1 MKKKIITL
9 VVITVIFA
17 LVIVT
22 SCFIGLVN
30 ISTIKDAKETL
41 AIYNECVAREDY
53 KDSKLLSLYKFKDN
67 LVRFTVINKDGDV
80 IFDNEIAKLD
90 NHNNRQEIIDAFK
103 NGSGSSVRYSE
114 SLSTSMV
121 YVATKIDDNTVIR
134 SSVPVNNIRVFTSVT
149 LKYYIAIILL
159 VFVLS
164 LFLAVKLVKIIVY
177 PINELQKVTSKIE
190 NGDLNKRAIIYNYD
204 EIGFLAQTFNNI
216 ADQLEI
222 RIIDSLDKKNKLEA
236 ILESMESGVIA
247 IDNNENIILINSYS
261 QKLFDLKE
269 DNIGK
274 KISDCI
280 IDYDLINFIREIP
293 EIGTKEVKLFHPI
306 ERELRVKKSPII
318 NYLNNSI
325 GIVITVQD
333 ITDIKRLEN
342 MRSEFVANVSH
353 ELKTPLTSIKGF
365 SETLRY
371 VDDSETKNKFLDII
385 DKESERLTNL
395 INDILILSNIENIH
409 KMESEY
415 FNPGDVIEN
424 VLDMVKSQAYKK
436 SIIIKYNDCFNSEI
450 LGSKDKFHQLAVN
463 LIENAIKYSNENGIV
478 KIDLTLEEQYFV
490 FKVKD
495 NGIGIPKNDIPRIFE
510 RFYRVDK
517 SRSTRGTG
525 LGLAIV
531 KHIVKLF
538 NGEISVKSKV
548 GIGSTFT
555 VKIKKVINIKDK
567 LKIY

>member
-67 LVRFTVINKDGDV
+67 LVRFTVINKDGEV

-134 SSVPVNNIRVFTSVT
+134 SSVPVNSIRVFTSGT

-293 EIGTKEVKLFHPI
+293 EIGTKEIKLFHPI

-463 LIENAIKYSNENGIV
+463 LIENAIKYSNENGVV

-548 GIGSTFT
+548 GRGSTFT
-555 VKIKKVINIKDK
+555 VKIKK
-567 LKIY
+567 

>member
-30 ISTIKDAKETL
+30 ISTIKDAIETL
-41 AIYNECVAREDY
+41 AIYNECVVREDY

-67 LVRFTVINKDGDV
+67 LVRFTVINKEGEV
-80 IFDNEIAKLD
+80 IFDNEITKLD

-134 SSVPVNNIRVFTSVT
+134 SSVPVNSIRVFTSGT

-293 EIGTKEVKLFHPI
+293 EIGTKEIKLFHPI

-463 LIENAIKYSNENGIV
+463 LIENAIKYSNENGVV

-548 GIGSTFT
+548 GRGSTFT
-555 VKIKKVINIKDK
+555 VKIKK
-567 LKIY
+567 

>member
-41 AIYNECVAREDY
+41 AIYNECVVREDY

-67 LVRFTVINKDGDV
+67 LVRFTVINKEGEV
-80 IFDNEIAKLD
+80 IFDNEITKLD

-134 SSVPVNNIRVFTSVT
+134 SSVPVNSIRVFTSGT

-293 EIGTKEVKLFHPI
+293 EIGTKEIKLFHPI

-463 LIENAIKYSNENGIV
+463 LIENAIKYSNENGVV

-495 NGIGIPKNDIPRIFE
+495 NGMGIPKNDIPRIFE

-548 GIGSTFT
+548 GRGSTFT
-555 VKIKKVINIKDK
+555 VKIKK
-567 LKIY
+567 

>member
-67 LVRFTVINKDGDV
+67 LVRFTVINKDGEV

-103 NGSGSSVRYSE
+103 NGSGSSVRYSA

-134 SSVPVNNIRVFTSVT
+134 SSVPVNNIKVFTSGT

-555 VKIKKVINIKDK
+555 VKIKK
-567 LKIY
+567 

>member
-67 LVRFTVINKDGDV
+67 LVRFTVINKDGEV

-103 NGSGSSVRYSE
+103 NGSGSSVRYSA

-190 NGDLNKRAIIYNYD
+190 SGDLNKRAIIYNYD

-555 VKIKKVINIKDK
+555 VKIKK
-567 LKIY
+567 

>member
-67 LVRFTVINKDGDV
+67 LVRFTVINKEGEV
-80 IFDNEIAKLD
+80 IFDNEITKLD

-134 SSVPVNNIRVFTSVT
+134 SSVPVNNIRVFTSGT

-293 EIGTKEVKLFHPI
+293 EIGTKEIKLFHPI

-463 LIENAIKYSNENGIV
+463 LIENAIKYSNENGVV

-548 GIGSTFT
+548 GRGSTFT
-555 VKIKKVINIKDK
+555 VKIKK
-567 LKIY
+567 

>member
-67 LVRFTVINKDGDV
+67 LVRFTVINKEGEV

-103 NGSGSSVRYSE
+103 NGSGSSVRYSA

-134 SSVPVNNIRVFTSVT
+134 SSVPVNNIRVFTSGT

-164 LFLAVKLVKIIVY
+164 LFLAIKLVKIIVY

-555 VKIKKVINIKDK
+555 VKIKK
-567 LKIY
+567 

>member
-41 AIYNECVAREDY
+41 AIYNECVVREDY

-67 LVRFTVINKDGDV
+67 LVRFTVINKEGEV
-80 IFDNEIAKLD
+80 IFDNEITKLD

-103 NGSGSSVRYSE
+103 NGSGSSVRYSA

-134 SSVPVNNIRVFTSVT
+134 SSVPVNSIRVFTSGT

-293 EIGTKEVKLFHPI
+293 EIGTKEIKLFHPI

-555 VKIKKVINIKDK
+555 VKIKK
-567 LKIY
+567 

>member
-41 AIYNECVAREDY
+41 AIYNECVVREDY

-67 LVRFTVINKDGDV
+67 LVRFTVINKEGEV
-80 IFDNEIAKLD
+80 IFDNEITKLD

-134 SSVPVNNIRVFTSVT
+134 SSVPVNSIRVFTSGT

-548 GIGSTFT
+548 GIGSTFI
-555 VKIKKVINIKDK
+555 VKIKK
-567 LKIY
+567 

>member
-67 LVRFTVINKDGDV
+67 LVRFTVINKDGEV

-134 SSVPVNNIRVFTSVT
+134 SSVPVNSIRVFTSGT

-548 GIGSTFT
+548 GTGSTFT
-555 VKIKKVINIKDK
+555 VKIKK
-567 LKIY
+567 

>member
-67 LVRFTVINKDGDV
+67 LVRFTVINKDGEV

-103 NGSGSSVRYSE
+103 NGSGSSVRYSA

-134 SSVPVNNIRVFTSVT
+134 SSVPVNSIRVFTSGT

-293 EIGTKEVKLFHPI
+293 EIGTKEIKLFHPI

-548 GIGSTFT
+548 GRGSTFT
-555 VKIKKVINIKDK
+555 VKIKK
-567 LKIY
+567 

>member
-22 SCFIGLVN
+22 RCFIGLVN

-103 NGSGSSVRYSE
+103 NGSGSSVRYSA

-555 VKIKKVINIKDK
+555 VKIKK
-567 LKIY
+567 

>member
-41 AIYNECVAREDY
+41 AIYNECVVREDY

-67 LVRFTVINKDGDV
+67 LVRFTVINKEGEV
-80 IFDNEIAKLD
+80 IFDNEITKLD

-134 SSVPVNNIRVFTSVT
+134 SSVPVNSIRVFTSGT

-293 EIGTKEVKLFHPI
+293 EIGTKEIKLFHPI

-463 LIENAIKYSNENGIV
+463 LIENAIKYSNENGVV

-555 VKIKKVINIKDK
+555 VKIKK
-567 LKIY
+567 

>member
-41 AIYNECVAREDY
+41 AIYNECVVREDY

-67 LVRFTVINKDGDV
+67 LVRFTVINKEGEV
-80 IFDNEIAKLD
+80 IFDNEITKLD

-134 SSVPVNNIRVFTSVT
+134 SSVPVNSIRVFTSGT

-293 EIGTKEVKLFHPI
+293 EIGTKEIKLFHPI

-450 LGSKDKFHQLAVN
+450 LGSEDKFHQLAVN
-463 LIENAIKYSNENGIV
+463 LIENAIKYSNENGVV

-548 GIGSTFT
+548 GRGSTFT
-555 VKIKKVINIKDK
+555 VKIKK
-567 LKIY
+567 

>member
-41 AIYNECVAREDY
+41 AIYNECVVREDY

-67 LVRFTVINKDGDV
+67 LVRFTVINKEGEV
-80 IFDNEIAKLD
+80 IFDNEITKLD

-134 SSVPVNNIRVFTSVT
+134 SSVPVNSIRVFTSGT

-293 EIGTKEVKLFHPI
+293 EIGTKEIKLFHPI

-463 LIENAIKYSNENGIV
+463 LIENAIKYSNENGVV

-517 SRSTRGTG
+517 SESTRGTG

-548 GIGSTFT
+548 GRGSTFT
-555 VKIKKVINIKDK
+555 VKIKK
-567 LKIY
+567 

>member
-67 LVRFTVINKDGDV
+67 LVRFTVINKEGEV

-103 NGSGSSVRYSE
+103 NGSGSSVRYSA

-134 SSVPVNNIRVFTSVT
+134 SSVPVNNIRVFTSGT

-385 DKESERLTNL
+385 NKESERLTNL

-555 VKIKKVINIKDK
+555 VKIKK
-567 LKIY
+567 

>member
-30 ISTIKDAKETL
+30 ISTIKDVKETL

-67 LVRFTVINKDGDV
+67 LVRFTVINKDGEV

-103 NGSGSSVRYSE
+103 NGSGSSVRYSA

-134 SSVPVNNIRVFTSVT
+134 SSVPVDNIRVFTSVT

-555 VKIKKVINIKDK
+555 VKIKK
-567 LKIY
+567 

>member
-67 LVRFTVINKDGDV
+67 LVRFTVINKDGEV

-103 NGSGSSVRYSE
+103 NGSGSSVRYSA

-134 SSVPVNNIRVFTSVT
+134 SSVPVNNIRVFTSGT

-164 LFLAVKLVKIIVY
+164 LFLAIKLVKIIVY

-293 EIGTKEVKLFHPI
+293 EIGTKEIKLFHPI

-555 VKIKKVINIKDK
+555 VKIKK
-567 LKIY
+567 

>member
-41 AIYNECVAREDY
+41 AIYNECVVREDY

-67 LVRFTVINKDGDV
+67 LVRFTVINKEGEV
-80 IFDNEIAKLD
+80 IFDNEITKLD

-134 SSVPVNNIRVFTSVT
+134 SSVPVNSIRVFTSGT

-293 EIGTKEVKLFHPI
+293 EIGTKEIKLFHPI

-463 LIENAIKYSNENGIV
+463 LIENAIKYSNENGVV

-510 RFYRVDK
+510 SFYRVDK

-548 GIGSTFT
+548 GRGSTFT
-555 VKIKKVINIKDK
+555 VKIKK
-567 LKIY
+567 

>member
-41 AIYNECVAREDY
+41 AMYNECVAGEDY

-67 LVRFTVINKDGDV
+67 LVRFTVINKEGEV

-103 NGSGSSVRYSE
+103 NGSGSSVRYSA

-134 SSVPVNNIRVFTSVT
+134 SSVPVNNIRVFTSGT

-555 VKIKKVINIKDK
+555 VKIKK
-567 LKIY
+567 

>member
-67 LVRFTVINKDGDV
+67 LVRFTVINKDGEV

-103 NGSGSSVRYSE
+103 NGSGSSVRYSA

-134 SSVPVNNIRVFTSVT
+134 SSVPVNNIRVFTSGT

-293 EIGTKEVKLFHPI
+293 EIGTKEIKLFHPI

-463 LIENAIKYSNENGIV
+463 LIENAIKYSNENGVV

-548 GIGSTFT
+548 GIGSTFI
-555 VKIKKVINIKDK
+555 VKIKK
-567 LKIY
+567 

>member
-67 LVRFTVINKDGDV
+67 LVRFTVINKDGEV

-103 NGSGSSVRYSE
+103 NGSGSSVRYSA

-134 SSVPVNNIRVFTSVT
+134 SSVPVNNIRVFTSGT

-293 EIGTKEVKLFHPI
+293 EIGTKEIKLFHPI

-555 VKIKKVINIKDK
+555 VKIKK
-567 LKIY
+567 

>member
-41 AIYNECVAREDY
+41 AIYNECVVREDY

-67 LVRFTVINKDGDV
+67 LVRFTVINKEGEV

-103 NGSGSSVRYSE
+103 NGSGSSVRYSA

-134 SSVPVNNIRVFTSVT
+134 SSVPVNNIRVFTSGT

-548 GIGSTFT
+548 GRGSTFT
-555 VKIKKVINIKDK
+555 VKIKK
-567 LKIY
+567 

>member
-41 AIYNECVAREDY
+41 AIYNECVVREDY

-67 LVRFTVINKDGDV
+67 LVRFTVINKEGEV
-80 IFDNEIAKLD
+80 IFDNEITKLD

-134 SSVPVNNIRVFTSVT
+134 SSVPVNSIRVFTSGT

-293 EIGTKEVKLFHPI
+293 EIGTKEIKLFHPI

-415 FNPGDVIEN
+415 FNQGDVIEN

-555 VKIKKVINIKDK
+555 VKIKK
-567 LKIY
+567 

>member
-41 AIYNECVAREDY
+41 AIYNECVVREDY

-67 LVRFTVINKDGDV
+67 LVRFTMINKEGEV
-80 IFDNEIAKLD
+80 IFDNEITKLD

-134 SSVPVNNIRVFTSVT
+134 SSVPVNSIRVFTSGT

-293 EIGTKEVKLFHPI
+293 EIGTKEIKLFHPI

-325 GIVITVQD
+325 RIVITVQD

-463 LIENAIKYSNENGIV
+463 LIENAIKYSNENGVV

-548 GIGSTFT
+548 GRGSTFT
-555 VKIKKVINIKDK
+555 VKIKK
-567 LKIY
+567 

>member
-67 LVRFTVINKDGDV
+67 LVRFTVINKEGEV

-103 NGSGSSVRYSE
+103 NGSGSSVRYSA

-134 SSVPVNNIRVFTSVT
+134 SSVPVNNIRVFTSGT

-463 LIENAIKYSNENGIV
+463 LIENAIKYSNENGVV

-555 VKIKKVINIKDK
+555 VKIKK
-567 LKIY
+567 

>member
-41 AIYNECVAREDY
+41 AIYNECVVREDY

-67 LVRFTVINKDGDV
+67 LVRFTVINKEGEV
-80 IFDNEIAKLD
+80 IFDNEITKLD

-134 SSVPVNNIRVFTSVT
+134 SSVPVNSIRVFTSGT

-293 EIGTKEVKLFHPI
+293 EIGIKEIKLFHPI

-548 GIGSTFT
+548 GRGSTFT
-555 VKIKKVINIKDK
+555 VKIKK
-567 LKIY
+567 

>member
-41 AIYNECVAREDY
+41 AIYNECVVREDY

-67 LVRFTVINKDGDV
+67 LVRFTMINKEGEV
-80 IFDNEIAKLD
+80 IFDNEITKLD

-134 SSVPVNNIRVFTSVT
+134 SSVPVNSIRVFTSGT

-293 EIGTKEVKLFHPI
+293 EIGTKEIKLFHPI

-463 LIENAIKYSNENGIV
+463 LIENAIKYSNENGVV

-548 GIGSTFT
+548 GRGSTFI
-555 VKIKKVINIKDK
+555 VKIKK
-567 LKIY
+567 

>member
-41 AIYNECVAREDY
+41 AIYNECVVREDY

-134 SSVPVNNIRVFTSVT
+134 SSVPVNSIRVFTSGT

-548 GIGSTFT
+548 GRGSTFT
-555 VKIKKVINIKDK
+555 VKIKK
-567 LKIY
+567 

>member
-41 AIYNECVAREDY
+41 AIYNECVVREDY

-67 LVRFTVINKDGDV
+67 LVRFTVINKEGEV

-103 NGSGSSVRYSE
+103 NGSGSSVRYSA

-134 SSVPVNNIRVFTSVT
+134 SSVPVNNIRVFTSGT

-293 EIGTKEVKLFHPI
+293 EIGTKEIKLFHPI

-463 LIENAIKYSNENGIV
+463 LIENAIKYSNENGVV

-517 SRSTRGTG
+517 SRTTRGTG

-548 GIGSTFT
+548 GIGSTFI
-555 VKIKKVINIKDK
+555 VKIKK
-567 LKIY
+567 

>member
-41 AIYNECVAREDY
+41 AIYNECVVREDY

-67 LVRFTVINKDGDV
+67 LVRFTVINKEGEV

-103 NGSGSSVRYSE
+103 NGSGSSVRYSA

-134 SSVPVNNIRVFTSVT
+134 SSVPVNNIRVFTSGT

-164 LFLAVKLVKIIVY
+164 LFLAIKLVKIIVY

-555 VKIKKVINIKDK
+555 VKIKK
-567 LKIY
+567 

>member
-41 AIYNECVAREDY
+41 SIYNECVVREDY

-67 LVRFTVINKDGDV
+67 LVRFTVINKEGEV
-80 IFDNEIAKLD
+80 IFDNEITKLD

-134 SSVPVNNIRVFTSVT
+134 SSVPVNSIRVFTSGT

-293 EIGTKEVKLFHPI
+293 EIGTKEIKLFHPI

-548 GIGSTFT
+548 GRGSTFT
-555 VKIKKVINIKDK
+555 VKIKK
-567 LKIY
+567 

>member
-41 AIYNECVAREDY
+41 AIYNECVVREDY

-67 LVRFTVINKDGDV
+67 LVRFTVINKEGEV
-80 IFDNEIAKLD
+80 IFDNEITKLD

-134 SSVPVNNIRVFTSVT
+134 SSVPVNSIRVFTSGT

-555 VKIKKVINIKDK
+555 VKIKK
-567 LKIY
+567 

>member
-41 AIYNECVAREDY
+41 AIYNECVVREDY

-67 LVRFTVINKDGDV
+67 LVRFTMINKEGEV
-80 IFDNEIAKLD
+80 IFDNEITKLD

-134 SSVPVNNIRVFTSVT
+134 SSVPVNSIRVFTSGT

-293 EIGTKEVKLFHPI
+293 EIGTKEIKLFHPI

-463 LIENAIKYSNENGIV
+463 LIENAIKYSNENGVV

-555 VKIKKVINIKDK
+555 VKIKK
-567 LKIY
+567 

>member
-67 LVRFTVINKDGDV
+67 LVRFTVINKDGEV

-103 NGSGSSVRYSE
+103 NGSGSSVRYSA

-293 EIGTKEVKLFHPI
+293 EIGTKEIKLFHPI

-548 GIGSTFT
+548 GRGSTFT
-555 VKIKKVINIKDK
+555 VKIKK
-567 LKIY
+567 

>member
-67 LVRFTVINKDGDV
+67 LVRFTVINKDGEV

-463 LIENAIKYSNENGIV
+463 LIENAIKYSNENGVV

-538 NGEISVKSKV
+538 NGEISVKSKA

-555 VKIKKVINIKDK
+555 VKIKK
-567 LKIY
+567 